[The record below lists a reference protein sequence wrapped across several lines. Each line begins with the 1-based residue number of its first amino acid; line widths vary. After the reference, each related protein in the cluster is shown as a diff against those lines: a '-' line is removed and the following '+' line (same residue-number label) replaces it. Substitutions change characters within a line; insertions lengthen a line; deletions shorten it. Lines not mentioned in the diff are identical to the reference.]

1 LKKFLTTAALT
12 AAVLMSGAA
21 CSSSEDAATTTTKA
35 DAAATSSTA
44 ADNESG
50 SEANAGSSGDP
61 DVDALCA
68 AAKSA
73 AKAIAA
79 NPEQIQQIGDTYQ
92 AQVTD
97 LATKLNEKYS
107 VSNPPSPAVAQ
118 AMGECLQDALSST
131 SGTAM
136 PNSGN

>member
-35 DAAATSSTA
+35 DAAATSTA
-44 ADNESG
+44 ADNPSG

-118 AMGECLQDALSST
+118 AMGECLQNALSST

>member
-1 LKKFLTTAALT
+1 MKKFLTIAALT
-12 AAVLMSGAA
+12 TAVLMSGAA

-35 DAAATSSTA
+35 DAASTTVAADSGSDATST
-44 ADNESG
+44 
-50 SEANAGSSGDP
+50 GDP
-61 DVDALCA
+61 DVDELCA

-79 NPEQIQQIGDTYQ
+79 HPEQIQQIGDTYQ

-118 AMGECLQDALSST
+118 AMGECLQNALSST